1 MPLGVDHIKFI
12 RLKIFKPYYIIFETK
27 GYMYE
32 GTKEKEAAAER
43 WCRAVNADGRFG
55 EGQYK
60 MSKLTEVR
68 ESLDDI
74 QQTLN

>member
-12 RLKIFKPYYIIFETK
+12 RLKTFKPRYIIFETK
-27 GYMYE
+27 GLMYD
-32 GTKEKEAAAER
+32 GTKEKESAAEC

-55 EGQYK
+55 EWQYK

-74 QQTLN
+74 QKIIN

>member
-1 MPLGVDHIKFI
+1 MRNVGL
-12 RLKIFKPYYIIFETK
+12 
-27 GYMYE
+27 MYD

-55 EGQYK
+55 EWQYK

-74 QQTLN
+74 QKSIN